1 MSEIEPLLDQALG
14 KGSLTGATL
23 SEARARREDGLR
35 RVTVRPITLRKR
47 RVYQFEYQYAQKV
60 QHKNLDPSEAGALI
74 RTLLAETFRQGHFQ
88 ATMGDFH
95 VSVGRTGKAKAAVH
109 APAPSAPEGEQAGP
123 AGGHDRQK
131 NYLLA
136 EGVPIDFLVRLGV
149 LTGEGKVVAARRDKF
164 KQINR
169 FLEMVDDVA
178 GGLPKDG
185 PLHIID
191 FGCGKAYLTFAL
203 YYYFTALKQRQV
215 RLVGLDLKQ
224 DVVAFCAQVALDLG
238 YEGLTFALGDIQGY
252 HAEDGANS
260 VDMVVT
266 LHACDTATDD
276 ALVKAIGW
284 NARVI
289 LSVPCCQHELFGQL
303 AGDVM
308 RPLLKHGI
316 LKERLTALVTDS
328 IRASLLESA
337 GYSVQILE
345 FIALE
350 HTAKNLLLR
359 AVRRVGPATPKP
371 PSAEYAAFRDFWH
384 VRPHMEAAL
393 DALPRGQEPKQD
405 VPS

>member
-23 SEARARREDGLR
+23 SEARARQEDGLR
-35 RVTVRPITLRKR
+35 RVTVRPVTLRKR

-60 QHKNLDPSEAGALI
+60 QHKNLNPSEAGALI

-88 ATMGDFH
+88 ATTGDFH
-95 VSVGRTGKAKAAVH
+95 VSVGRAGKAAVH
-109 APAPSAPEGEQAGP
+109 TPNPSAL
-123 AGGHDRQK
+123 AGGKAAATEAHDRQK

-136 EGVPIDFLVRLGV
+136 EGAPIDFLVRLGV
-149 LTGEGKVVAARRDKF
+149 MTGEGRVVAARRDKF

-185 PLHIID
+185 PLHVID

-215 RLVGLDLKQ
+215 RLVGLDLKP
-224 DVVAFCAQVALDLG
+224 DVVAFCAQVAQDLD
-238 YEGLTFALGDIQGY
+238 YTGLTFALGDIQGY
-252 HAEDGANS
+252 QAEGEDPA